1 MAAREDGTGQPL
13 VWLGGA
19 WSRTQ
24 TILAQRH
31 QVIAGP
37 APELARFD
45 LVGEGAAAADALRLA
60 LERPDAVRTLVL
72 VGPTILAGDG
82 SAKDAALAAR
92 MGDQKLP
99 CLAVFATRDAAAPL
113 EAARHYKTRMPGCNL
128 VFVYDTG
135 ARMTEE
141 RPEAVASLIG
151 DFLERHDLF
160 LVRRES
166 DVIHP

>member
-1 MAAREDGTGQPL
+1 MSSRDDTTGAPL

-19 WSRTQ
+19 WSRTR
-24 TILAQRH
+24 TLLAKRH
-31 QVIAGP
+31 QVIEA
-37 APELARFD
+37 APESGSFD

-60 LERPDAVRTLVL
+60 LDRPQAVRALVL
-72 VGPTILAGDG
+72 VGPAILGRDG
-82 SAKDAALAAR
+82 AAADAALAAR
-92 MGDQKLP
+92 MGEMTAP
-99 CLAVFATRDAAAPL
+99 CLAIFATGDEAAPV
-113 EAARHYKTRMPGCNL
+113 EAGRHYKTRMPGCNL
-128 VFVYDTG
+128 VFVYDAG
-135 ARMTEE
+135 SRMTDE